1 MLGHQTKLSN
11 LSRTRHITETEFIM
25 SELSTRVDS
34 VHQPVDLLPWAD
46 PYIMQLFRESNLLED
61 ATEAVG
67 LAGAGETDVTPG
79 GVATDE
85 AVLTGQ
91 SWSIRP
97 LTRSAGP
104 RTRRTVSGHLTAH
117 C

>member
-1 MLGHQTKLSN
+1 
-11 LSRTRHITETEFIM
+11 M
-25 SELSTRVDS
+25 SESSTVVDS

-46 PYIMQLFRESNLLED
+46 PYIMQLFRESRLLGDTADAAISSGVED
-61 ATEAVG
+61 AD
-67 LAGAGETDVTPG
+67 LTPG
-79 GVATDE
+79 GKATDE

-97 LTRSAGP
+97 LNRSAEP
-104 RTRRTVSGHLTAH
+104 RTRRIVSGHLMAQ

>member
-1 MLGHQTKLSN
+1 
-11 LSRTRHITETEFIM
+11 M
-25 SELSTRVDS
+25 SEPSSRVDT

-46 PYIMQLFRESNLLED
+46 PYIMQLFTESRLLGDTAD
-61 ATEAVG
+61 AAVSP
-67 LAGAGETDVTPG
+67 GAGDAEVTLG
-79 GVATDE
+79 GRATGE

-97 LTRSAGP
+97 LNRAAGP
-104 RTRRTVSGHLTAH
+104 RTRRTVSGHLMAQ